1 MLFLF
6 LPLLSLLCFLLLY
19 RLRLRDFLLP
29 YRQTHSAENNND
41 EAPALLPRISI
52 LIPCHDQ
59 GEQLLHHLPVLLEQ
73 DYPDYEIIVCDE
85 VSTDDTLHI
94 LEPLEE
100 HYPRLRHRAIPS
112 STRGISYRQL
122 SITLGMRAARGE
134 WVVLTTAD
142 ACPDSPQW
150 LRTLAAHFQESTQVV
165 SGYVGYKGEYCE
177 EAPRLVFERLQY
189 QLMNARAAKTGAAF
203 AFYLTNVAIRRDTF
217 LSAGGYSNSLG
228 KRGGEGEQ
236 LAKALAEHQEKG
248 DTTFSRITFAPT
260 AIVRQEMSSA
270 TGRKIERR
278 MHRDALRCGGPRLSL
293 YIWREAA
300 ATISYY
306 LSLLSLCAYIGLR
319 GWQLANSLPASIVQC
334 VQHLYCTTAGT
345 ADVWKISADV
355 LVLLFLVAFFWL
367 PRYLLRRSLSQIE
380 PDAPR
385 LHPHYYML
393 TQPFTHLRDKM
404 MARFG

>member
-1 MLFLF
+1 MLFLI
-6 LPLLSLLCFLLLY
+6 LSLLCFLLLY
-19 RLRLRDFLLP
+19 RWRLRDFLLP
-29 YRQTHSAENNND
+29 CQQMPSDNGATPES
-41 EAPALLPRISI
+41 LPRISI
-52 LIPCHDQ
+52 LIPCHNQ
-59 GEQLLHHLPVLLEQ
+59 GEQLLHHLPVLLGQ

-85 VSTDDTLHI
+85 VSTDDTLPI

-142 ACPDSPQW
+142 ACPDSPLW
-150 LRTLAAHFQESTQVV
+150 LRTLAAHFEEGTHVV

-177 EAPRLVFERLQY
+177 EAPRMVFEHLQY
-189 QLMNARAAKTGAAF
+189 QLMNARAAASGAAITLD
-203 AFYLTNVAIRRDTF
+203 LTNVAIRRDTF
-217 LSAGGYSNSLG
+217 LSAGGYSQSLG

-236 LAKALAEHQEKG
+236 LAKALAELQEQG
-248 DTTFSRITFAPT
+248 DTAFSQTTFEPT

-278 MHRDALRCGGPRLSL
+278 MHRDALRRGGRRLSL

-300 ATISYY
+300 ATLSYY
-306 LSLLSLCAYIGLR
+306 LTIIGLFIYIGLR
-319 GWQLANSLPASIVQC
+319 GWQLANSLPASFAQC
-334 VQHLYCTTAGT
+334 LQHLYCTRAGT
-345 ADVWKISADV
+345 ADAWKIAADV
-355 LVLLFLVAFFWL
+355 LVLLFLIAFFWI
-367 PRYLLRRSLSQIE
+367 PRYLLRRCRTCIE

-385 LHPHYYML
+385 LFPHYYML
-393 TQPFTHLRDKM
+393 TQPFTHLRDRIM
-404 MARFG
+404 SRFS

>member
-1 MLFLF
+1 MLFLILF
-6 LPLLSLLCFLLLY
+6 LLCFALFY
-19 RLRLRDFLLP
+19 RWRMRDFLLP
-29 YRQTHSAENNND
+29 YQQMPSTESD
-41 EAPALLPRISI
+41 ESETSETLPRITI

-100 HYPRLRHRAIPS
+100 HYPRLRHRAIPA

-142 ACPDSPQW
+142 ACPDSPLW
-150 LRTLAAHFQESTQVV
+150 LRTLAARFQEGTHVV
-165 SGYVGYKGEYCE
+165 SGYVGYKGEYYE

-189 QLMNARAAKTGAAF
+189 QLMNARATRTGAAF
-203 AFYLTNVAIRRDTF
+203 ALDLTNVAIRRDTF
-217 LSAGGYSNSLG
+217 LAAGGYSNSLG

-236 LAKALAEHQEKG
+236 LAKALAELQEKG
-248 DTTFSRITFAPT
+248 DTTFSQITFAPT

-278 MHRDALRCGGPRLSL
+278 MHRDALRCGGRRLSL

-300 ATISYY
+300 ATLSYY
-306 LSLLSLCAYIGLR
+306 LSLACLFTYIGLR
-319 GWQLANSLPASIVQC
+319 GWQLANSLPASFAQC

-345 ADVWKISADV
+345 ADAWKISADV
-355 LVLLFLVAFFWL
+355 LLLLFLIAFFWL
-367 PRYLLRRSLSQIE
+367 PRHLLRRCRACIE

-393 TQPFTHLRDKM
+393 TQPLTHLRDRI
-404 MARFG
+404 MARFS